1 MWGTLFNVSTIIIGS
16 LIGGFLRERFPVRFQ
31 TILLQAMGLVAIAIG
46 LHTTVVNLEKSQ
58 YPIVFILS
66 LAIGAVIGE
75 SLQLQQR
82 MNSKIDQ
89 GTNGSLA
96 SGLTTAVLL
105 YCIGSL
111 SILGPIQA
119 AINQDYTFLITNGVL
134 DGITSIVL
142 AATFGFGIMWAAL
155 VLFIWQ
161 GSIYLVAFLFQQSLD
176 PTLFV
181 EPMIIGGI
189 LILASGLAILK
200 IKELPTLN
208 LLPGLFVSMIITV
221 FLSIALGL

>member
-189 LILASGLAILK
+189 LIFASGLAILK

-221 FLSIALGL
+221 FLSITLGL

>member
-161 GSIYLVAFLFQQSLD
+161 GSIYLVAFLFHQSFD

-189 LILASGLAILK
+189 LIFASGLAILK

-221 FLSIALGL
+221 FLSIALGP

>member
-16 LIGGFLRERFPVRFQ
+16 LIGGSLRERFPVRFQ
-31 TILLQAMGLVAIAIG
+31 KILLQAMGLVAIAIG

-75 SLQLQQR
+75 SLQIQQR

-105 YCIGSL
+105 FCIGSL

-119 AINQDYTFLITNGVL
+119 AINHDYTFLITNGVL

-189 LILASGLAILK
+189 LIFASGLAILK

-221 FLSIALGL
+221 FLSITLGL

>member
-16 LIGGFLRERFPVRFQ
+16 LIGGSLRERFPVRFQ

-105 YCIGSL
+105 FCIGSL

-119 AINQDYTFLITNGVL
+119 AINHDYTFLITNGVL

-161 GSIYLVAFLFQQSLD
+161 GSIYLMAFLFQQSLD

-189 LILASGLAILK
+189 LIFASGLAILK

-221 FLSIALGL
+221 FLSITLGL

>member
-105 YCIGSL
+105 FCIGSL

-189 LILASGLAILK
+189 LIFASGLAILK

>member
-75 SLQLQQR
+75 SLQIQQR

-105 YCIGSL
+105 FCIGSL

-119 AINQDYTFLITNGVL
+119 AINHDYTFLITNGVL

-161 GSIYLVAFLFQQSLD
+161 GSIYLVAFLFQQSLE

-189 LILASGLAILK
+189 LIFASGLAILK

-221 FLSIALGL
+221 FFSIGLGL